1 MSQYMNFYM
10 KLPDGKYTLINSYS
24 RSTGVYKTL
33 VCLKVPYEK
42 TVELT
47 YQMMDAAIDIIE
59 KSIDYAQ
66 NIIRSDYD
74 TMITLATWNN
84 SVEDKL
90 SARNQLYD
98 TIAEDFV
105 YLEDYCTAK
114 GFFQTLYEMM
124 DEHKICAGIE
134 APPPEI

>member
-24 RSTGVYKTL
+24 RSTEVYKTL

-42 TVELT
+42 TIELT
-47 YQMMDAAIDIIE
+47 YQMIDAAIDDIE
-59 KSIDYAQ
+59 KSIDYTQ
-66 NIIRSDYD
+66 DRIRSDYD

-98 TIAEDFV
+98 TIAEDFAC
-105 YLEDYCTAK
+105 LEDYCAAK
-114 GFFQTLYEMM
+114 GVFQMLYAMM
-124 DEHKICAGIE
+124 DEHEICAGIE